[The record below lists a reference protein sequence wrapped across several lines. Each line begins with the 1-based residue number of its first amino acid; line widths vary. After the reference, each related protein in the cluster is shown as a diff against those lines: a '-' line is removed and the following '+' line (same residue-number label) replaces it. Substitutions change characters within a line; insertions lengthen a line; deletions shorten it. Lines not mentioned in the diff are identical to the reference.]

1 MRGRPVTTALFFS
14 LLKDPGLIRFGYALV
29 SFAAWAY
36 FARQFSR
43 LLPEKTARLAF
54 AVLFVGVLGA
64 DVMLWNRLLISES
77 LSISLQVT
85 LLGFFARLIR
95 GEPVSVWLGIATI
108 VPLIFFTTQT
118 RDSNVFLI
126 LGQLLFSPLSPSS
139 IQGGRSV
146 SSQPPPFGPSP
157 EVLLCS
163 FMLRG
168 TTADS
173 CKT

>member
-14 LLKDPGLIRFGYALV
+14 LLKDPGLIRFGHALV

-43 LLPEKTARLAF
+43 LLPETTARLAF

-95 GEPVSVWLGIATI
+95 DEPVSVWLGVAAI

-118 RDSNVFLI
+118 RDSNVLLI
-126 LGQLLFSPLSPSS
+126 LGRLLFLPLSPSS
-139 IQGGRSV
+139 TQSRRTV
-146 SSQPPPFGPSP
+146 SLRPPPFGPLP

-163 FMLRG
+163 FMSHG